1 MSTTLRRSAAAGPAV
16 NWLPPFCSWPTL
28 FAVMVVAQ
36 LVALIVVL
44 APDAQLRPVLPR
56 LGVVSVFVQWQALL
70 AVAVLCSLRGFL
82 QRLPATLA
90 LQVAWLLAVTVNAL
104 GAAVVASIDHALL
117 LGLTVPAGQMAR
129 FILAN
134 AVLSALIS
142 AALLRYLYVLERWRD
157 GVNAAAKAQVE
168 ALQARIRP
176 HFLFN
181 SMNTII
187 SLVRSEPALAERT
200 VEDLSDLFR
209 AALGDDRRPWTLG
222 QELELVEHYLRIERL
237 RLGERLCVDMDTAQL
252 PQGLAMPR
260 LLLQPLVE
268 NAVYHGIEPR
278 AVGGTVGIHGQLVDG
293 RVHITISNPY
303 VAVPRGDGNR
313 HALANVQA
321 RIGYH
326 FGGAGSLVAGPVDG
340 RFTVRLSWP
349 CKEP

>member
-1 MSTTLRRSAAAGPAV
+1 
-16 NWLPPFCSWPTL
+16 
-28 FAVMVVAQ
+28 MVVAQ

-82 QRLPATLA
+82 QGLPARLA
-90 LQVAWLLAVTVNAL
+90 PLVAWLLAVTVNAL
-104 GAAVVASIDHALL
+104 GAAVVASMDQALL
-117 LGLTVPAGQMAR
+117 LGLTVPAGQTAR
-129 FILAN
+129 FIFTN

-142 AALLRYLYVLERWRD
+142 AALLRYLYVLERWRE
-157 GVNAAAKAQVE
+157 GVNAAAKAQVQ

-187 SLVRSEPALAERT
+187 SLVRSEPELAERT

-209 AALGDDRRPWTLG
+209 AALGDDSRRWTLG
-222 QELELVEHYLRIERL
+222 EELELVEHYLRIEKL
-237 RLGERLCVDMDTAQL
+237 RLGERLIVDMDTTQL
-252 PQGLAMPR
+252 PADLAMPR

-268 NAVYHGIEPR
+268 NAVYHGIEPL
-278 AVGGTVGIHGQLVDG
+278 AAGGTVRIHGHVADG

-303 VAVPRGDGNR
+303 VAATRGDGNR
-313 HALANVQA
+313 HALANVRA
-321 RIGYH
+321 RIDYH
-326 FGGAGSLVAGPVDG
+326 FGNAGTLVAGPTDDH
-340 RFTVRLSWP
+340 FTVRLVWP
-349 CKEP
+349 CRES